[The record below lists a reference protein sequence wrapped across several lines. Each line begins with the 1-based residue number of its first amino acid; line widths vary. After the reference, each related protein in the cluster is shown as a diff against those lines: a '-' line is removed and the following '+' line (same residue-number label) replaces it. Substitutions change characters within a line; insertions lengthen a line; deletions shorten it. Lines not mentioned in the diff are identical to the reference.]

1 MPACEQYM
9 AESPKGS
16 RVRRWRSARSG
27 LVQAGAGDPVH
38 CPAGP
43 PGMKENGEQG
53 MNSVNYT
60 HFHEKDCATG
70 SGGPES

>member
-16 RVRRWRSARSG
+16 RARRWRSARPG
-27 LVQAGAGDPVH
+27 LVQSKAGDPVH

-43 PGMKENGEQG
+43 PGRKENGENG
-53 MNSVNYT
+53 MDSVSCT
-60 HFHEKDCATG
+60 HFHANDGATG
-70 SGGPES
+70 PGGL